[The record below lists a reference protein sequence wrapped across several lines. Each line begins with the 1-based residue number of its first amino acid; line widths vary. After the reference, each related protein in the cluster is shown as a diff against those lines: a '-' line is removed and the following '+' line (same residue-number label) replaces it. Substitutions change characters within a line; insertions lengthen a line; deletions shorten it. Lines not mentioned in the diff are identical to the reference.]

1 MPEPGT
7 IPLDVPGGVQL
18 ENSYSNDK
26 KAVASVASCAIRK
39 QVSTDQVTNGRGGE
53 RYRGRGSR

>member
-7 IPLDVPGGVQL
+7 IPLDVLGGDQ
-18 ENSYSNDK
+18 
-26 KAVASVASCAIRK
+26 AVASIASRGDEAYPI
-39 QVSTDQVTNGRGGE
+39 DQAEIGEDEKGSRDGE

>member
-7 IPLDVPGGVQL
+7 IPLDVPGGGQL
-18 ENSYSNDK
+18 EIQ
-26 KAVASVASCAIRK
+26 AVASVASCGDEAYPI
-39 QVSTDQVTNGRGGE
+39 DQAEIGEDEKGSRDGE